1 MPLFSP
7 ELAQQIAAAC
17 RSNVSSVV
25 QAYQANLGAKVTFE
39 PGQLTTGCDV
49 ILSAASSEPG
59 LFVIFEFS
67 EQALAVLI
75 PASLDVPAWYRHPD
89 ESQASRLQTL
99 PMEWSLGLL
108 PADLEATKYQTIACG
123 NLKKQLTACGLGDD
137 AQRFEY
143 IVQHPVTSAEMGRVQ
158 IVWPLSTPRFQ
169 NLAEFVTEQ
178 SSATTPEPLE
188 VDDALGAGATAVPRS
203 AATLNRQARV
213 LPIPVPLI
221 VKIAEK
227 RIDLRQLRA
236 LAPGTL
242 IAFDKACDDPLD
254 VFVGRQLYCRGEA
267 VKMDEHFAVK
277 ITETGSEKIRPQY
290 VHGL

>member
-1 MPLFSP
+1 MPLFTP
-7 ELAQQIAAAC
+7 VLAEKIAEAC
-17 RSNVSSVV
+17 RANLSAVV
-25 QAYQANLGAKVTFE
+25 QAYQANLGTKVNFAVGE
-39 PGQLTTGCDV
+39 LTSGCDA
-49 ILSAASSEPG
+49 ILSAASNEPG

-75 PASLDVPAWYRHPD
+75 PASLDVPVWYRHPD
-89 ESQASRLQTL
+89 ESQSSRLQTL
-99 PMEWSLGLL
+99 PMEWSMGIL

-143 IVQHPVTSAEMGRVQ
+143 IVQHPMTSAEMGRLQ
-158 IVWPLSTPRFQ
+158 IIWPLSMPRFQ

-178 SSATTPEPLE
+178 PPAATPEL
-188 VDDALGAGATAVPRS
+188 VDVDEESGATAEPRS
-203 AATLNRQARV
+203 AAALDRQTRV
-213 LPIPVPLI
+213 LALPVPLI